1 MTCFCMIFPVFFRSR
16 NLTESFSRESDVYY
30 PNGTTFRIDTASLTA
45 HITFM
50 KTMNAKLNPGSDWWM
65 EVGHNG
71 NGNIEVYPFQLFIAA
86 QGN

>member
-1 MTCFCMIFPVFFRSR
+1 MIFPVFFRSR
-16 NLTESFSRESDVYY
+16 NLTEPFSRESDVYH

-45 HITFM
+45 HINFM